1 MSDCRVIHQSVL
13 LDETLER
20 LSVLPDG
27 RYIDGTLGSGGHAA
41 GELRAAGSGAR
52 LLGIDR
58 DQEALVRSEVRLKG
72 WSDQC
77 VLAHGDFRHMAEIA
91 RENGFSTVDGILMD
105 VGVSSDQLE
114 TAGRGFS
121 FMADGPLDMRMD
133 ASQGQTAAQLLA
145 EIDEG
150 SLSRVIRDFG
160 EDHAARRIARAIVR
174 AREEAPLETTAQLA
188 ATIERAVGRRG
199 RLHPATRTFQA
210 LRIWVN
216 DELGA
221 LQDGLEGALGLLGK
235 GGRMAV
241 ISFHSLED
249 RIVKRFFAS
258 HVGREISLE
267 AGGSEWR
274 GERPRM
280 SLVNRKPI
288 QASENECSEN
298 PRARSAKLRVAM
310 RVE

>member
-27 RYIDGTLGSGGHAA
+27 RYIDGTLGSGGHAE
-41 GELRAAGSGAR
+41 GVLRAAGSGAR

-105 VGVSSDQLE
+105 VGVSSDQLA

-174 AREEAPLETTAQLA
+174 AREEAPIETTAQLA

-288 QASENECSEN
+288 QASENECIEN